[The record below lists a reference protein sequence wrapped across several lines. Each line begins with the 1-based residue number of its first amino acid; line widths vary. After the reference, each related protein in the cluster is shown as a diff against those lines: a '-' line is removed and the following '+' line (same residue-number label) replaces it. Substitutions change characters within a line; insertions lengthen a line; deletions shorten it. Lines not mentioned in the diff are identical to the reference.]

1 MRAAITT
8 LLLVVCFASLSGPVL
23 ADGFIVVHPPRPGVK
38 PIPLAVKYH
47 HVDVKIDDQIATT
60 TVDQVFVNP
69 NNMQLEGTYIFPLPD
84 QAMVSQMSMW
94 INGVEMKAEM
104 LPRDQANKI
113 YTDIVRKMKDP
124 AILEYMGNR
133 LFRVRIFPIEPRSE
147 KRIKIEYSE
156 KITAESGLCTYRYPL
171 STEKFSSKPLNDV
184 VINVKVRTTVPLK
197 SLFSPT
203 HDTDVVRKDD
213 HNAVVGYEERN
224 VKPDKD
230 FILYYSISGER
241 FGAALVASK
250 EKTQDGHYA
259 LFVAPRHEIDRS
271 EVIPKD
277 MVFVIDTSG
286 SMKEPARRPW
296 KIDQAKAALRFC
308 VNSLNPGDR
317 FNIVS
322 FATAAR
328 QFRKTLQPVSGDTRA
343 EAISFV
349 DAMEA
354 GGGTN
359 IHDAM
364 RTALAMQG
372 DDPARP
378 FIIVFLTDGEPTA
391 GEIQKPDDLVAY
403 VRKNAGAST
412 RLFVFGVGYDVN
424 THLLDKM
431 AAENRGDRMYVSP
444 EESVEVKVASF
455 QEKISYPV
463 LSDVKVAIN
472 GVETYDIYP
481 PSLPD
486 LFRGSQLVIYGRYT
500 GSGHA
505 AIRLTGTVQGKP
517 TELVYE
523 VAFPAESKGH
533 ETIPRLWAM
542 TKVGFLLDQLRLK
555 GVNVSA
561 GHRPSGPAKELV
573 DEIVALATEFG
584 IITPYTALL
593 VLEDSARPTASGR
606 PGGPA
611 TPAARRLAEA
621 KDKDEESVEEALD
634 EADEGLVSVTGE
646 ASVKASR
653 EANRLKGGS
662 SGFLTGRGR
671 KKVDQGETYLAF
683 DRAMKMKQTFKQIG
697 GKTFV
702 LVHDV
707 WYDSVFKEGM
717 ATTKVTFLSDEYF
730 DLLSKHS
737 ALGRYLSAGS
747 RVVVCLGDKVFEIVT

>member
-1 MRAAITT
+1 MRTTITT
-8 LLLVVCFASLSGPVL
+8 LLLAAIFAALTGPVQ
-23 ADGFIVVHPPRPGVK
+23 ADGLIVVHPPRPGVR

-47 HVDVKIDDQIATT
+47 HVDVTIDDQIATT

-84 QAMVSQMSMW
+84 NAVVSRMSMW
-94 INGVEMKAEM
+94 INGVEMKAEL

-124 AILEYMGNR
+124 ALLEYMGNR

-147 KRIKIEYSE
+147 KRVKISYSE

-171 STEKFSSKPLNDV
+171 STEKFSSQPLESV
-184 VINVKVRTTVPLK
+184 AINIKVRTTIPLK

-203 HDTDVVRKDD
+203 HDTDVVRKDE
-213 HNAVVGYEERN
+213 HTALVGFEDKN

-230 FILYYSISGER
+230 FILYYSVSGEK
-241 FGAALVASK
+241 FGAAVVASK

-259 LFVAPRHEIDRS
+259 LFVAPRHKIDDS

-286 SMKEPARRPW
+286 SMKQPARKPW

-322 FATAAR
+322 FATGAR
-328 QFRKTLQPVSGDTRA
+328 QFRKVLQPVSGDTRA
-343 EAISFV
+343 EAVEFIN
-349 DAMEA
+349 AMEA

-364 RTALAMQG
+364 RSALGMQSG
-372 DDPARP
+372 DPARP
-378 FIIVFLTDGEPTA
+378 FIIVFLTDGQPTA
-391 GEIQKPDDLVAY
+391 GEVQKPDDLVAF
-403 VRKNAGAST
+403 VRKNAGPST

-431 AAENRGDRMYVSP
+431 ATENRGDRMYVSP

-463 LSDVKVAIN
+463 LSDVKVAID

-481 PSLPD
+481 ARLPD

-542 TKVGFLLDQLRLK
+542 TKIGFLLDQLRLK
-555 GVNVSA
+555 GINVS
-561 GHRPSGPAKELV
+561 SGQKPTGPEKELM

-593 VLEDSARPTASGR
+593 VLEDSARPTASGA
-606 PGGPA
+606 PSGPA
-611 TPAARRLAEA
+611 TPAARRLAE
-621 KDKDEESVEEALD
+621 DKDAAPVAEALD
-634 EADEGLVSVTGE
+634 EADEGLARDTGK
-646 ASVKASR
+646 AAFKASR
-653 EANRLKGGS
+653 EAK
-662 SGFLTGRGR
+662 GFLTGRGR
-671 KKVDQGETYLAF
+671 KKGASTWGGDSAF
-683 DRAMKMKQTFKQIG
+683 DHAMKMQQTFKQIG

-702 LVHDV
+702 LVKGV
-707 WYDSVFKEGM
+707 WYDSIFKEGKD
-717 ATTKVTFLSDEYF
+717 TTKVTFLSDAYF
-730 DLLSKHS
+730 DLVTAHPE
-737 ALGRYLSAGS
+737 LGRYLSAGN
-747 RVVVCLGDKVFEIVT
+747 RVVVCLGDKVFEIVA